1 MTSQKQNGHHRPANP
16 AIDRP
21 STTDRLKSSGLRRS
35 ILLRRPRATFGHA
48 CSVWHVRTKLVFSFL
63 GYASFD
69 FAEGT
74 SRPCGDPQQW
84 IRSVEK
90 NSQRLPCSPPKTKLY
105 SAYQGTQSV
114 LRQMPFPWY
123 AVSWHTRQCR
133 RSSVSGR
140 FDAALGV
147 GPVVL
152 SGTSTTVPDGAA
164 VSTAGVVASTSAG
177 AATGGAGT
185 RLCDRLHG
193 GGSVE
198 PDAPGALPTGA
209 GGGGGNPLA
218 APGGPPAD
226 DPPCKYSQIA

>member
-1 MTSQKQNGHHRPANP
+1 MLVLCGMCVPNWSFLSSVLLL
-16 AIDRP
+16 
-21 STTDRLKSSGLRRS
+21 ST
-35 ILLRRPRATFGHA
+35 LLRVLPGLVEILSNGSEALLKKTLNDYPVPPQNKIVLCIPRHT
-48 CSVWHVRTKLVFSFL
+48 V
-63 GYASFD
+63 
-69 FAEGT
+69 
-74 SRPCGDPQQW
+74 
-84 IRSVEK
+84 SVEADAF
-90 NSQRLPCSPPKTKLY
+90 SLVRSLL
-105 SAYQGTQSV
+105 A
-114 LRQMPFPWY
+114 
-123 AVSWHTRQCR
+123 HTRQCR

-164 VSTAGVVASTSAG
+164 VSTAGVASTS

-193 GGSVE
+193 GPSVE

>member
-1 MTSQKQNGHHRPANP
+1 MLVLCGMYVPNWSFLSSVMLL
-16 AIDRP
+16 
-21 STTDRLKSSGLRRS
+21 ST
-35 ILLRRPRATFGHA
+35 LLRVLRG
-48 CSVWHVRTKLVFSFL
+48 LVEILSNGSEAL
-63 GYASFD
+63 KKTLNDY
-69 FAEGT
+69 
-74 SRPCGDPQQW
+74 P
-84 IRSVEK
+84 V
-90 NSQRLPCSPPKTKLY
+90 PPKTKLY

>member
-1 MTSQKQNGHHRPANP
+1 MLVLCGMCVPNWSFLSSVLLL
-16 AIDRP
+16 
-21 STTDRLKSSGLRRS
+21 ST
-35 ILLRRPRATFGHA
+35 LLRVLPG
-48 CSVWHVRTKLVFSFL
+48 LVEILSNGSEAL
-63 GYASFD
+63 KKTLNDY
-69 FAEGT
+69 
-74 SRPCGDPQQW
+74 P
-84 IRSVEK
+84 V
-90 NSQRLPCSPPKTKLY
+90 SPPKTKLY

-164 VSTAGVVASTSAG
+164 VSTAGVASTS

-193 GGSVE
+193 GPSVE